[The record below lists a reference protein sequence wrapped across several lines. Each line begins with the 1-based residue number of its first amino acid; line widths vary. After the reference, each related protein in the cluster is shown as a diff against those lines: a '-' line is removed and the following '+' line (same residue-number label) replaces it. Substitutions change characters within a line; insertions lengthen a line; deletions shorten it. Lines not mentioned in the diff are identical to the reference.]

1 MFQNSSSR
9 SGFHHSA
16 YHVGVLVARFLG
28 EHLIGVHLIGVLI
41 EAADEVCFFEGDSR
55 CVFL

>member
-1 MFQNSSSR
+1 MFQDSSSR

-16 YHVGVLVARFLG
+16 YHVGVLVGRFLG
-28 EHLIGVHLIGVLI
+28 EHLIGVLI
-41 EAADEVCFFEGDSR
+41 EAAGEVCVFEGDSR